1 MTTRWHKKLVSYSF
15 IAILSII
22 LVSNMFITLW
32 ILTAIGKELALKI
45 TNNTYQGQ
53 KGMPEQEISVQNKD
67 KQPKNLKKLKI
78 FLLNFLNFQTKI
90 NFEKK
95 FP

>member
-32 ILTAIGKELALKI
+32 ILTAIGKEPVLKI
-45 TNNTYQGQ
+45 KTNTH
-53 KGMPEQEISVQNKD
+53 
-67 KQPKNLKKLKI
+67 
-78 FLLNFLNFQTKI
+78 
-90 NFEKK
+90 
-95 FP
+95 